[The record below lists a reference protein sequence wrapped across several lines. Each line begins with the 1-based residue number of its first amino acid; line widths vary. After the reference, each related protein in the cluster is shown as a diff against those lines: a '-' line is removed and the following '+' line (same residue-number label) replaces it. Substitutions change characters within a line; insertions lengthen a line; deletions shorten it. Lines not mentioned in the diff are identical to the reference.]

1 MSNYNLEG
9 KVALV
14 TGGTAGIGRETAVAM
29 SKAGAK
35 VVVTGRRESEG
46 AKTLQLI
53 EEVGGQSLFVQT
65 DVRNEADIAAAVEQT
80 LSNYGKLDI
89 AFNNAGV
96 EKTGPILEANR
107 EDYDHIFG
115 INVWGVIASMKH
127 EIPAMLNNGGGS
139 IVNVSS
145 GVGQVGVANLSVY
158 TASKHAVEGL
168 TKAAA
173 LEYAKENI
181 RVNLVAPGLIATD
194 MADRFVGKAGTESR
208 QQFEEMHPL
217 GRCGQPMEVAEAVLF
232 LASDGSSFITG
243 HSLNVDGGYVAQ

>member
-1 MSNYNLEG
+1 MSNYNLER

-14 TGGTAGIGRETAVAM
+14 TGGTTGIGRQTAVALAN
-29 SKAGAK
+29 AGAK

-46 AKTLQLI
+46 AKTVRLV
-53 EEVGGQSLFVQT
+53 EEVGGQAIFVQT
-65 DVRNEADIAAAVEQT
+65 DVSKEADIATAVEET
-80 LSNYGKLDI
+80 LSHYGKLDI

-107 EDYDHIFG
+107 EDYDYIFD

-127 EIPAMLNNGGGS
+127 EIPAMLSNGGGS

-145 GVGQVGVANLSVY
+145 GAGQVGVAGLSVY
-158 TASKHAVEGL
+158 AASKHAVEGL

-194 MADRFVGKAGTESR
+194 MADRFVGKTGTESR
-208 QQFEEMHPL
+208 HAACSRFHRRRFPATPDRHCLDVEHGHPVQHAH
-217 GRCGQPMEVAEAVLF
+217 RRPC
-232 LASDGSSFITG
+232 
-243 HSLNVDGGYVAQ
+243 